1 MKTQPNLSD
10 ADAFYE
16 QLLDAHTNLDREAS
30 ELLNARLIL
39 LLANQIGD
47 NKVPAGPGKIRHSS
61 FQLVTAPPKG
71 SDLGTFWG
79 AVFVFPDLCLIT
91 TP

>member
-1 MKTQPNLSD
+1 MKTHPNLSD

-47 NKVPAGPGKIRHSS
+47 NKVLAE
-61 FQLVTAPPKG
+61 
-71 SDLGTFWG
+71 
-79 AVFVFPDLCLIT
+79 CLAAASKLN
-91 TP
+91 